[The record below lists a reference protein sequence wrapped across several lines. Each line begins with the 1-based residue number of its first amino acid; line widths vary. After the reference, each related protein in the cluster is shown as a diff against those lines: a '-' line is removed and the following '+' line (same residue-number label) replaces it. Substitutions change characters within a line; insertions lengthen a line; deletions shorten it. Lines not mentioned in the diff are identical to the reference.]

1 MRGGV
6 QALGFVAV
14 LALAACARAPA
25 DIATVTADDMTMGA
39 ADAPVTLIEY
49 ASVTCAH
56 CAAFN
61 RDILPG
67 LKTKYIDTGKVRY
80 VYREYLTPPENV
92 SAAGSLLARCAGRD
106 KYFQMVDTIMRA
118 QPEMFA
124 DNTTDD
130 ALPVLRRIGQ
140 SAGLSAAEVDRCMT
154 DSKGLLRIQ
163 AEMKVYDKAYHI
175 GDNGTPAF
183 YVNGKQV
190 ERTKGDMSDFDA
202 ALTPL
207 LTTH

>member
-14 LALAACARAPA
+14 LALSACARAPA
-25 DIATVTADDMTMGA
+25 DIAAVTADDMTMGA

>member
-1 MRGGV
+1 
-6 QALGFVAV
+6 
-14 LALAACARAPA
+14 
-25 DIATVTADDMTMGA
+25 
-39 ADAPVTLIEY
+39 
-49 ASVTCAH
+49 
-56 CAAFN
+56 
-61 RDILPG
+61 LPG